1 MSEEDTRKE
10 TETPQTGELNAQ
22 ERTRM
27 DAPNAQEPRNGN
39 PKDDLD
45 AFAGISEAEQKRRDN
60 IQSAYDSAREEA
72 ERTEAEDEPVHVMV
86 STVGTIIGRGHHS
99 NVYKAELAG
108 SKAPVALKVD
118 YRNLLYEYPRVWE
131 KVKALREIKDDHIQR
146 FIDFVPDWKK
156 NRSYMILEYVPG
168 DTLQKL
174 LYDRTQDGGAPFP
187 QGRVLNWALQILD
200 ALQYLHRHRLLHGD
214 INLSNIMLRP
224 KKGNKGEEEHDICLI
239 DFNWSAPDLGAG
251 ETRPDIQSDDPADDR
266 FSKPQSR
273 DAFRRGIRRD
283 IYHVGMVMY
292 YLLTGEVPD
301 PDKGRA
307 ELLKEEKETDASEKR
322 RNLKAHGVTDDV
334 AEVILTAISVDPQ
347 KRYRSAKRMQDALT
361 KLPKLDEKAN
371 RLKTVVI
378 PSVCAVLGALLI
390 ALGVIL
396 NSQVQRMK
404 ERAVKAGDA
413 FAQGDYTQALLLGR
427 EAVGSYRPSAF
438 VPEEGQ
444 ETLKRILG
452 LDRSGAG
459 YRPWASL
466 PIEDGVP
473 VRVRLSQD
481 ESWLVILLKRSEQDE
496 ETFRILAYSM
506 KERQIRTLSAVSK
519 LDDFAFADN
528 HTILY
533 ADGNRLMRYNLNS
546 GEQEWEPPKYPP
558 SGEDAA
564 GPIALAV
571 SGNQAKIAVLYPES
585 NQAYLYAP
593 NGALWGTVTLDETP
607 RELHRRMFLLD
618 EKGDTLA
625 VSLSGADVG
634 VYDVSSNQ
642 RIEGVALT
650 QTDNNYTDYEGGFY
664 GAWLLFTASVTYND
678 GEMLGERHR
687 FFLDEMRNG
696 ANDDK
701 YHIEEDVHKPY
712 HVRTDRN
719 GMFTAEG
726 NSYRHVTENAGKWG
740 PLRNIEGMEGDIILL
755 EHTPDDDGG
764 RFLIGVRREVFVIDA
779 NGAELARLAADSW
792 NLGALSPEWLAL
804 TGTNRQ
810 MLSLLRWTPERAR
823 DGATFSLKEL
833 RKEADEWWNALS
845 EWDGRIED
853 K

>member
-10 TETPQTGELNAQ
+10 METQQTGA
-22 ERTRM
+22 RM
-27 DAPNAQEPRNGN
+27 DEPNTQEPRGN
-39 PKDDLD
+39 ECKDDVD
-45 AFAGISEAEQKRRDN
+45 ALAGISKAEQKRRDN

-72 ERTEAEDEPVHVMV
+72 ERAESEDEPVHVMV
-86 STVGTIIGRGHHS
+86 ATVGTIIGRGHHS
-99 NVYKAELAG
+99 NVYSAELVG
-108 SKAPVALKVD
+108 SQAPVALKVD
-118 YRNLLYEYPRVWE
+118 YRNLLDAYPRVWE
-131 KVKALREIKDDHIQR
+131 KVKALREIKDNHIQR

-174 LYDRTQDGGAPFP
+174 LYDRMQESGQPFP
-187 QGRVLNWALQILD
+187 QGRVLNWAFQILD

-239 DFNWSAPDLGAG
+239 DFNWSAPDLEAG

-266 FSKPQSR
+266 FAKPQSK

-301 PDKGRA
+301 LDKGRQQ
-307 ELLKEEKETDASEKR
+307 LVYEEKATDENEKR
-322 RNLKAHGVTDDV
+322 RKLKAHGVTDDV
-334 AEVILTAISVDPQ
+334 AEVILKAISVGSQ
-347 KRYRSAKRMQDALT
+347 NRYRSAKRMQDALK
-361 KLPKLDEKAN
+361 KLPLENKEPDKKSNHRKITVLS
-371 RLKTVVI
+371 RL
-378 PSVCAVLGALLI
+378 CA
-390 ALGVIL
+390 ALGVLLITL
-396 NSQVQRMK
+396 GVTLTVQFQNMK
-404 ERAVKAGDA
+404 ERA
-413 FAQGDYTQALLLGR
+413 AQADYEFSQGNYTQALRLAR
-427 EAVGSYRPSAF
+427 EAVGSHMPSAF
-438 VPEEGQ
+438 VPKEGR
-444 ETLKRILG
+444 ETLARVLG
-452 LDRSGAG
+452 LDQSSAG

-481 ESWLVILLKRSEQDE
+481 ENWLVLLLKRSEQDA
-496 ETFRILAYSM
+496 ETFRILACSM
-506 KERQIRTLSAVSK
+506 KEHQIRTLSAVSK
-519 LDDFAFADN
+519 LDDFGFGDN

-533 ADGNRLMRYNLNS
+533 VNGNQLISYDLNS
-546 GEQEWEPPKYPP
+546 GKQEWAQP
-558 SGEDAA
+558 SRPEEGAA
-564 GPIALAV
+564 APIALAV
-571 SGNQAKIAVLYPES
+571 SGNQTRVAALYPDS
-585 NQAYLYAP
+585 NQAYLYDAP
-593 NGALWGTVTLDETP
+593 NGTLWGTVTLDETP
-607 RELHRRMFLLD
+607 QELHKRMFLLD

-650 QTDNNYTDYEGGFY
+650 QTDNDYTDYEGGFY
-664 GAWLLFTASVTYND
+664 GAWLLFTASVTYDD

-701 YHIEEDVHKPY
+701 YHVEEDVHKPY

-719 GMFTAEG
+719 GMFIAEG

-740 PLRNIEGMEGDIILL
+740 RLRNIEGMEGDIILL
-755 EHTPDDDGG
+755 EHMPDNDGG

-779 NGAELARLAADSW
+779 NGVKLARLDADSW
-792 NLGALSPEWLAL
+792 NLGVLSPEWLAL

-810 MLSLLRWTPERAR
+810 MLSVLHWTPERAR
-823 DGATFSLKEL
+823 DGVTSSLKEM
-833 RKEADEWWNALS
+833 RKEADKWWKALS